1 MFNFKPFLEGNWKCV
16 HPQDLPWNQSQYPC
30 TFQIYW
36 NYHFCLCAHC
46 QNSPILHWTS
56 EEHLWP
62 CKYWNHAN
70 HFRFKLDIL
79 WNLISIYLVTS
90 SALLLKM
97 YLPTFSESN
106 VWDFCLVVT
115 GISEIIP
122 QFFKDFRMLPKM
134 SKDVLTTSSTSEAFE
149 RDSFSLLWNSYNTK
163 SILSAFL
170 EYFCGNCF
178 NWISLLIM
186 YWRTITNSSRFVGQA
201 WEIVLWWCVGTMS

>member
-1 MFNFKPFLEGNWKCV
+1 MRKVAEEFGRLFRCLLKPLHHKKLQGPIMSNFKPFLEGNWKCV
-16 HPQDLPWNQSQYPC
+16 HPQGLPWNQSQYPC

-79 WNLISIYLVTS
+79 WNHILMYLVTS
-90 SALLLKM
+90 GTLLLILGDQKM

-106 VWDFCLVVT
+106 VWDFRIVMT
-115 GISEIIP
+115 QGFPKTAHNFRKTSECCW
-122 QFFKDFRMLPKM
+122 KCPKM
-134 SKDVLTTSSTSEAFE
+134 FWWPQAPPKLSKGT
-149 RDSFSLLWNSYNTK
+149 
-163 SILSAFL
+163 ILA
-170 EYFCGNCF
+170 CF
-178 NWISLLIM
+178 QTVMTQS
-186 YWRTITNSSRFVGQA
+186 QH
-201 WEIVLWWCVGTMS
+201 

>member
-1 MFNFKPFLEGNWKCV
+1 MSTHRISLEIKVNIHVLSKSTGIIISVCACIAKT
-16 HPQDLPWNQSQYPC
+16 LQYCIGLQKNIFDPANIEIMQIILGLSWIFFEIS
-30 TFQIYW
+30 FQYTW
-36 NYHFCLCAHC
+36 
-46 QNSPILHWTS
+46 
-56 EEHLWP
+56 WP
-62 CKYWNHAN
+62 
-70 HFRFKLDIL
+70 
-79 WNLISIYLVTS
+79 LVPYFWSWVTK
-90 SALLLKM
+90 KM

-106 VWDFCLVVT
+106 VWDFRLVVT

-149 RDSFSLLWNSYNTK
+149 RDSFSLLSNSYDTK